1 MGTINYKTS
10 RYITMA
16 FESVDV
22 DKELFEVLQEE
33 SETYG
38 GEVQDYIDA
47 YIKDTE
53 EADFEN
59 VRSIL
64 ETYSFRFFSV
74 SQDFG
79 YYDGSQIIIEKEY
92 AAEDE
97 EEQAEELEE
106 IEALRMLLH
115 ECNGVGMRACSPHWC
130 TAWKDFDGTADAIE
144 NACDAMRKEVEELE
158 LEEV

>member
-1 MGTINYKTS
+1 MGTINFRTS
-10 RYITMA
+10 KYITMA
-16 FESVDV
+16 FESIDM
-22 DKELFEVLQEE
+22 DKELLEVLKEE

-53 EADFEN
+53 ESDFEN
-59 VRSIL
+59 VRFIL
-64 ETYSFRFFSV
+64 EKYSFRFFSV
-74 SQDFG
+74 SQSCG

-92 AAEDE
+92 DAEDE

-106 IEALRMLLH
+106 IESLRMLLH

-130 TAWKDFDGTADAIE
+130 TGWKDFDETADAIE
-144 NACDAMRKEVEELE
+144 DACDAMRKEVEELE
-158 LEEV
+158 LEEA